1 MGDLPRKNDG
11 LIMMGDLPKEKMME
25 DGLIVMNDLPRRND
39 GLIMMSD
46 LPRKKMVVL
55 LWWAT
60 YLNERW
66 KVVSL

>member
-39 GLIMMSD
+39 GLIMMGD

-55 LWWAT
+55 L
-60 YLNERW
+60 
-66 KVVSL
+66 